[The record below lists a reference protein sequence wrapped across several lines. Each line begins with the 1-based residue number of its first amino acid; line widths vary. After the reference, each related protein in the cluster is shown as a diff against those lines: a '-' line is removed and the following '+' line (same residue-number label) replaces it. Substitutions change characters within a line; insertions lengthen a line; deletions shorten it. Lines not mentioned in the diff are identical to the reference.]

1 MGLFF
6 ADEHAT
12 PASQMGDGV
21 CELMDTP
28 EVSALKDTDTYEG
41 LLALGK
47 ALCYQLRYREA
58 VEVYTKAVE
67 MRPRDIWAYRQRGAR
82 YISTLRPFEAFK
94 DFLRCRQLGGDEMDI
109 SYRLGLCHYLAG
121 DYIQGMKELEQA
133 EPLCDDEM
141 AVAVIYWHTLCA
153 WRAGRSATLLR
164 YVYRRGMEVGHH
176 TAYDFAMAV
185 AAGYV
190 DVDKALVRLKAE
202 KDDLEYSIM
211 AYGVAAVLKQDGRRE
226 EADELIREIVRR
238 DGFWISYAYIAA
250 WNDVSYQKGF
260 LTK

>member
-1 MGLFF
+1 
-6 ADEHAT
+6 
-12 PASQMGDGV
+12 
-21 CELMDTP
+21 
-28 EVSALKDTDTYEG
+28 
-41 LLALGK
+41 
-47 ALCYQLRYREA
+47 
-58 VEVYTKAVE
+58 
-67 MRPRDIWAYRQRGAR
+67 
-82 YISTLRPFEAFK
+82 
-94 DFLRCRQLGGDEMDI
+94 
-109 SYRLGLCHYLAG
+109 
-121 DYIQGMKELEQA
+121 
-133 EPLCDDEM
+133 
-141 AVAVIYWHTLCA
+141 
-153 WRAGRSATLLR
+153 
-164 YVYRRGMEVGHH
+164 MEVGHH

-226 EADELIREIVRR
+226 EALELIREIVRR

>member
-67 MRPRDIWAYRQRGAR
+67 MRPRDIRAYRQRGAR
-82 YISTLRPFEAFK
+82 YISTLRPFEARRRSGKQSSQKPEAAPMF
-94 DFLRCRQLGGDEMDI
+94 RQW
-109 SYRLGLCHYLAG
+109 RLYFA
-121 DYIQGMKELEQA
+121 
-133 EPLCDDEM
+133 
-141 AVAVIYWHTLCA
+141 
-153 WRAGRSATLLR
+153 
-164 YVYRRGMEVGHH
+164 RRRTAALPSGFGVG
-176 TAYDFAMAV
+176 
-185 AAGYV
+185 
-190 DVDKALVRLKAE
+190 
-202 KDDLEYSIM
+202 
-211 AYGVAAVLKQDGRRE
+211 
-226 EADELIREIVRR
+226 
-238 DGFWISYAYIAA
+238 
-250 WNDVSYQKGF
+250 
-260 LTK
+260 